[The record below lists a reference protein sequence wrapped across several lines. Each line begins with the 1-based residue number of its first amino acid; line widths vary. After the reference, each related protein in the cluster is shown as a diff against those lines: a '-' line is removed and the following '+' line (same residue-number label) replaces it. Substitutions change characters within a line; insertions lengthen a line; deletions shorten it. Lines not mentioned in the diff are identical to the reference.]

1 MSGFYL
7 PSRDFSPY
15 LQPMPSLGTSG
26 RTTVAVLIGSSRAG
40 AGSSGRIYDWLKST
54 GQLENTVNS
63 PQFKAIKQRS
73 QLALAS
79 LGGNKYRYYI

>member
-15 LQPMPSLGTSG
+15 LQPMPTLGTSG
-26 RTTVAVLIGSSRAG
+26 RTSVAVLVGSSRAG
-40 AGSSGRIYDWLKST
+40 AGSSGRIYDWLKQHN
-54 GQLENTVNS
+54 QLESTVNS
-63 PQFKAIKQRS
+63 PQFKAIQERS

>member
-1 MSGFYL
+1 MSGYYL
-7 PSRDFSPY
+7 PSRDFSTY

-26 RTTVAVLIGSSRAG
+26 RTSVAVLIGSSRAG
-40 AGSSGRIYDWLKST
+40 AGSSGRIYDYLKST
-54 GQLENTVNS
+54 NQLESITNS
-63 PQFKAIKQRS
+63 PQFKAIQQRS